1 MDDKFIATF
10 LDESFDLLNTM
21 EEDLLALEE
30 NPAESSHIQSVFRS
44 AHTIKGSAA
53 MFGFKHISEFAHAFE
68 NALDSVRSGTTG
80 ISKEMID
87 VALQG
92 KDHLRTLLQENSK
105 EPSDELI
112 GVSKEILN
120 QLSAITGAG
129 STPKQPAK
137 IQKSPDAKKTKD
149 KTYRIAFN
157 PGKML
162 FKEGTNPLLLLKE
175 IASLGEATVF
185 CNVNSVPILSR
196 LDPEDLFLSWEIIL
210 TSTSSY
216 EEIRDVFIFVESSS
230 EVIVDELNKDQYLSD
245 DGQPKRLGEI
255 LVENGHLSSKE
266 LKTILANHKLLG
278 EMITEAGLLD
288 SVEIEKELHIQE
300 HFKKKSETQQKDV
313 QQHSLRV
320 SSSRLDQLVDLV
332 GELVT
337 VQARL
342 TGVSE
347 SIRNDNLSGIS
358 EELERLIDNLRDNAM
373 SLRMVPIGSTFAQ
386 FKRLVRDLSQELDKE
401 IEMVTIGGE
410 TELDKSVI
418 SKLNDPLV
426 HIIRNAIDH
435 GMESPEER
443 EKNGKSRKGKIT
455 IEAEH
460 AGASVLIIIR
470 DDGKGIDPEKVK
482 ARAVEKGLIGARDNP
497 TESEIFQ
504 LLFAPGF
511 STAEKVTNVSGR
523 GVGLDVVAKNIQ
535 ALSGMVVVEST
546 PGEGSSFTLSLPLT
560 LAIID
565 GLRVSI
571 GSEIFILP
579 LGVVESC
586 LEINMEN
593 LDKRRRMI
601 NHRGSLL
608 PFLDLADYLG
618 IDTRQESLRQMVI
631 IESRQGKIGLLVD
644 EVLGDHQTVIKS
656 LGSMFRDQRIFSG
669 ATIMGDGSIALII
682 DINGLASVIGRDV
695 HLTDGK

>member
-10 LDESFDLLNTM
+10 LDESFDLLNSM

-30 NPAESSHIQSVFRS
+30 DPSDSSHIQSVFRS

-87 VALQG
+87 VALLG
-92 KDHLRTLLQENSK
+92 KDHLRALLQENSK
-105 EPSDELI
+105 DPSAELLAT
-112 GVSKEILN
+112 SETILHE
-120 QLSAITGAG
+120 LSEITGTDKKEKPAPSG
-129 STPKQPAK
+129 KSRKKKQ
-137 IQKSPDAKKTKD
+137 SVKD
-149 KTYRIAFN
+149 VTFRVSFA
-157 PGKML
+157 PGKQL
-162 FKEGTNPLLLLKE
+162 FKEGANPLLLIKE
-175 IASLGEATVF
+175 IADLGDATIF

-196 LDPEDLFLSWEIIL
+196 LDPEDLFLRWEIIL
-210 TSTSSY
+210 STTCSY
-216 EEIRDVFIFVESSS
+216 EDIRDVFIFVESSS
-230 EVIVDELNKDQYLSD
+230 EIIVDELNREQYLAE

-288 SVEIEKELHIQE
+288 PVEIETELHIQE
-300 HFKKKSETQQKDV
+300 HFKKKSSVQQKDA
-313 QQHSLRV
+313 QQNSLRV
-320 SSSRLDQLVDLV
+320 SSSRLDQLIDLV

-342 TGVSE
+342 NGISD
-347 SIRNDNLSGIS
+347 SIKNDNLSGIS

-401 IEMVTIGGE
+401 IELVTIGGE

-426 HIIRNAIDH
+426 HILRNAIDH
-435 GMESPEER
+435 GMENPDER
-443 EKNGKSRKGKIT
+443 EKNGKNRKGRIT

-470 DDGKGIDPEKVK
+470 DDGKGINAEKVK
-482 ARAVEKGLIGARDNP
+482 ARAVERGLLNPRDNP
-497 TESEIFQ
+497 SESEIFQ

-511 STAEKVTNVSGR
+511 STAEKVTSVSGR

-546 PGEGSSFTLSLPLT
+546 PGEGTSFTLSLPLT

-571 GSEIFILP
+571 GDEIFILP

-586 LEINMEN
+586 LEINMGN
-593 LDKRRRMI
+593 LDKRRHMI

-608 PFLDLADYLG
+608 PFLDLAVYLG
-618 IDTRQESLRQMVI
+618 IETRQESLRQMVI

-656 LGSMFRDQRIFSG
+656 LGSMFRDQQIFSG

-682 DINGLASVIGRDV
+682 DINGLATVISRDAE
-695 HLTDGK
+695 LSDGK